1 MRFEKI
7 SFEAFEKDFN
17 KYLGDKFSG
26 LHLEA
31 EEIEN
36 EIRWFYDRIKLPK
49 RSTKGSCGYD
59 IYSPMDFIV
68 HANEVKFIP
77 TGIKVYLDDDK
88 FLMVAPRSSSAKK
101 RYQLGNRVAF
111 IDADYVDNEDNEGD
125 IIISLEYCGKDTGIR
140 FSGYDAIAQGIIVPF
155 FKVEDDDADGTRLG
169 GYGSTDKPKEE
180 DTTNVEPSEIADNN
194 DIDSLFE
201 EFERKVEVNN
211 TESKPEEDIED
222 KTEEPVNDSPEEIK
236 EEDKEKESLFRFN
249 SHIFIDAN
257 IVNKTIVE
265 EIRNMM
271 DVIKTK
277 DPNVFINI
285 IDLKNSAKSL
295 DDIVSVYNTCSAYL
309 SNLNDKHILSDF
321 YLRDAYINV
330 LNSNYTKLNNKL
342 LNEIYEIIN
351 FIRYEKKVEDKK
363 LLDVG
368 KMIYDKFNTIDND
381 EKLESFINELNS
393 LVLSE

>member
-1 MRFEKI
+1 MRFEKV

-17 KYLGDKFSG
+17 KYFGDKFNG

-36 EIRWFYDRIKLPK
+36 EIKWFYDRIKLPK

-140 FSGYDAIAQGIIVPF
+140 FSGYDAIAQGIILPF

-180 DTTNVEPSEIADNN
+180 VKENTKDKEMT
-194 DIDSLFE
+194 IDEFFNEVSSIE
-201 EFERKVEVNN
+201 EKKDEVK
-211 TESKPEEDIED
+211 E
-222 KTEEPVNDSPEEIK
+222 EEPVK
-236 EEDKEKESLFRFN
+236 EEEKRPDTYYNRIRINNGQTNYILANSNLMVSDNPINALVLYYIKYGINCIRDVNGGLWLDMNFKFNHCKTIEDISAMYTDIKSIFDNISSSSIPVEPELKDKVNLVNIIIAILLSIAQKYTEEKYKKSLERLIDDSVYIIENKEFNDGIGLYDKLSDLFFHSKDIDDTIELIEEGIVEKE
-249 SHIFIDAN
+249 
-257 IVNKTIVE
+257 
-265 EIRNMM
+265 
-271 DVIKTK
+271 
-277 DPNVFINI
+277 
-285 IDLKNSAKSL
+285 
-295 DDIVSVYNTCSAYL
+295 
-309 SNLNDKHILSDF
+309 
-321 YLRDAYINV
+321 
-330 LNSNYTKLNNKL
+330 
-342 LNEIYEIIN
+342 
-351 FIRYEKKVEDKK
+351 
-363 LLDVG
+363 
-368 KMIYDKFNTIDND
+368 
-381 EKLESFINELNS
+381 
-393 LVLSE
+393 